1 MTGGNGK
8 SEDLQG
14 IQAVRGGTPAANFSK
29 NMRKTRPLFQ
39 RREPALFSCPGCGG
53 ERRSAKKEQARIP
66 CGGRDRGPA
75 PSTVGGAGEAKHI
88 GRRCAWKAKPPRE
101 DSITAVRQKSKGAER
116 ANGALQRAKT
126 RGGRQ
131 RETPTRQGIAAMH
144 GRFSQRVQSVQ
155 DMEQDNGKTLVCNS
169 TFSQKTENV

>member
-1 MTGGNGK
+1 M
-8 SEDLQG
+8 
-14 IQAVRGGTPAANFSK
+14 PAANFSK
-29 NMRKTRPLFQ
+29 NMRKRDYLFSVG
-39 RREPALFSCPGCGG
+39 EPALFSCPGCGG

-75 PSTVGGAGEAKHI
+75 PSTVGGAGEVKHI

-101 DSITAVRQKSKGAER
+101 NSIPAAQQKSKGAER

-144 GRFSQRVQSVQ
+144 GRFSQRARSVQ
-155 DMEQDNGKTLVCNS
+155 DMAQNSRKTLVRNS
-169 TFSQKTENV
+169 SFLKKSQLLKNCYSPNGFSA